1 MKGERELPGKT
12 EVSGENRSRGR
23 ESGIVGGKKGE
34 ESKLNRTQFDLVI
47 LNTRFRPLT
56 NIY

>member
-1 MKGERELPGKT
+1 MPGKT
-12 EVSGENRSRGR
+12 EVSGENKSRGR